1 VLLVVVLSGKDSRK
15 HVVVKEGIAIV
26 EISTQSADIVRV

>member
-15 HVVVKEGIAIV
+15 HFVVKEGIAIV
-26 EISTQSADIVRV
+26 EI